1 MWLGAGVQ
9 GTISTVHSVL
19 GIQFLCII
27 YAKLIFCVS
36 SFLFSA
42 ALEKVLRRKI
52 VQICRC
58 LWGYQSPSAECTE
71 RLKVL
76 YEDFLLYFS
85 LETDGR
91 EGRKINEY
99 ILMGCLDF
107 LHSLHTHIK
116 QVSAPMT
123 VRYLEMVP
131 KAAGESTCSSHTYSG
146 DSRRRS
152 VYSFKFKAGW
162 MSCLV

>member
-1 MWLGAGVQ
+1 MCKSVGAFEG
-9 GTISTVHSVL
+9 INPPVL
-19 GIQFLCII
+19 N
-27 YAKLIFCVS
+27 
-36 SFLFSA
+36 
-42 ALEKVLRRKI
+42 VLKDWKSCMKI
-52 VQICRC
+52 
-58 LWGYQSPSAECTE
+58 
-71 RLKVL
+71 
-76 YEDFLLYFS
+76 FLLYFS

-91 EGRKINEY
+91 EGRKRNEC

-131 KAAGESTCSSHTYSG
+131 KTAGESTCSSHTYSG

-152 VYSFKFKAGW
+152 VYSFKFKAA
-162 MSCLV
+162 